1 MSNEENWRLQVSF
14 KTPAGTLINVRAVT
28 GAELGILLGDISDE
42 ELATQISSVES
53 KLGLAH
59 TLAPL
64 GITPSTAAVTPAQ
77 SSQAGSVAPASGTS
91 VPPATCIH
99 GPRKLKQGL
108 SGPKSK
114 VPGTPY
120 SMWVCQQPQGPNQ
133 CPPMN

>member
-1 MSNEENWRLQVSF
+1 MSNTEEWKLQVSF
-14 KTPAGTLINVRAVT
+14 KTPAGSLINVRAGT
-28 GAELGILLGDISDE
+28 GAELSILLGDVSEE
-42 ELATQISSVES
+42 ELATQISAVEN

-59 TLAPL
+59 TLVPL
-64 GITPSTAAVTPAQ
+64 GTTSSTPAVMPFP
-77 SSQAGSVAPASGTS
+77 SSQGGSVASVSATP